1 MKHVSFARG
10 LAFVLRSRVVQFF
23 AVGLVVWKLAPAPL
37 GAREVVVDSG
47 VVANALRNEQARIA
61 RPLTT
66 DEKQRVMAD
75 LVADEVLLR
84 EGLRLG
90 IGVDDPIVRGRIAD
104 RMRGHLEASSPAL
117 VTADEARSEAAL
129 EAARMPMR
137 VRLAV
142 AFVSKDRPDATSDA
156 DMMARSLAR
165 SPDTG
170 PPYGGDR
177 APIEA
182 LATWSEDELARLAG
196 ASVARAALETPVGAW
211 SAPIATAWGFYL
223 VRPVE
228 RRAATPDEALA
239 TATASVRRRKQ
250 AAAMERTVARL
261 ASDYVVTVQSPAGEP
276 AFDARAAATGGA
288 AGAHGGVD

>member
-1 MKHVSFARG
+1 VKHVSFARG

-23 AVGLVVWKLAPAPL
+23 AVGLVVWKLAPAP
-37 GAREVVVDSG
+37 ARTREVVVDSG
-47 VVANALRNEQARIA
+47 VVANALRNEQARVA
-61 RPLTT
+61 RPLTL

-90 IGVDDPIVRGRIAD
+90 VGVDDPIVRGRVAD
-104 RMRGHLEASSPAL
+104 RMRGYLEASSPAL
-117 VTADEARSEAAL
+117 VTAEEARSEAAL
-129 EAARMPMR
+129 EAARMPAR
-137 VRLAV
+137 IRLAV
-142 AFVSKDRPDATSDA
+142 AFVSKERPDATSDA
-156 DMMARSLAR
+156 DTLARSLAR
-165 SPDTG
+165 SPDAA

-196 ASVARAALETPVGAW
+196 ASVARAAMETPVAAW
-211 SAPIATAWGFYL
+211 SAPIASAWGFYI

-228 RRAATPDEALA
+228 RRAATPEEALA
-239 TATASVRRRKQ
+239 TAAASVRRRKQ
-250 AAAMERTVARL
+250 AAATERTIARL

-276 AFDARAAATGGA
+276 AFDARASAAPRARG
-288 AGAHGGVD
+288 GGVD